1 MTERLP
7 RRLAFEVYVKKK
19 KSVKSSSSVPIEPF
33 WQTKSLSE
41 MSEAEWE
48 SLCDGCGKCCLHKI
62 IEEEHEDDTELE
74 YDGMQQP
81 TDYIREGEVMLYTNV
96 VCYLLNDKT
105 CACSKY
111 AERTR
116 LVPDCVKL
124 TQDNLEDIFFMP
136 DSCTYRRL
144 HEGKNIPSW
153 HPLLHKG
160 KKSAMHKAGMSVR
173 GKVIRDNEVDLHDY
187 EDHLV
192 TWPEANID

>member
-1 MTERLP
+1 MSR
-7 RRLAFEVYVKKK
+7 K
-19 KSVKSSSSVPIEPF
+19 KSLKKPNKITQPLEPF

-41 MSEAEWE
+41 MSETEWE

-62 IEEEHEDDTELE
+62 IEEEIDADSELE
-74 YDGMQQP
+74 DEGLQSP
-81 TDYIREGEVMLYTNV
+81 TDYIREGEEMLYTNV

-105 CACSKY
+105 CQCSKY

-124 TQDNLEDIFFMP
+124 TQQNLDDIFFMP
-136 DSCTYRRL
+136 ESCAYRRL
-144 HEGKNIPSW
+144 QEGRGLPSW

-160 KKSAMHKAGMSVR
+160 KKTAMHKAGMSVR
-173 GKVIRDNEVDLHDY
+173 GKVIKDNEVDLQDY

-192 TWPEANID
+192 TWPLADID

>member
-1 MTERLP
+1 MS
-7 RRLAFEVYVKKK
+7 K
-19 KSVKSSSSVPIEPF
+19 KSKKIKTTTKKPLELF

-41 MSEAEWE
+41 MTESEWE

-62 IEEEHEDDTELE
+62 IEEEHDDDVELADE
-74 YDGMQQP
+74 GMQQP
-81 TDYIREGEVMLYTNV
+81 TDFIREGEEMLYTNV

-105 CACSKY
+105 CQCSKY
-111 AERTR
+111 SERTR

-144 HEGKNIPSW
+144 QEGRGLPAW

-173 GKVIRDNEVDLHDY
+173 GKVIKDNEVDMQDY
-187 EDHLV
+187 EEHIV
-192 TWPEANID
+192 TWPLADID